1 MHIPVSAD
9 IQCADGPGGHA
20 TCVVLNPTIC
30 QVTHVVV
37 RESRLPYGEYL
48 VPIDQVVEATSSEIH
63 LRCTI
68 EDLGRM
74 EPFVTTEYVDLNTAY
89 YGPACMG
96 PYISPGMLMAPV
108 GYERTP
114 PGEQA
119 VHRGAGVEATDGH
132 VGRVDAFLVELANGR
147 ITHLVLREGH
157 LWGKKDV
164 SIPVKQ
170 IARIQ
175 NDTVYLKLDKH
186 DIEALPAVPV
196 HKRVV

>member
-9 IQCADGPGGHA
+9 VQCADGPCGRT

-37 RESRLPYGEYL
+37 RETRLPHREYL
-48 VPIDQVVEATSSEIH
+48 VPIDQTVEATSSEIH
-63 LRCTI
+63 LGCTR
-68 EDLGRM
+68 EELGQM
-74 EPFVTTEYVDLNTAY
+74 EPFVTTEYLDLSASG
-89 YGPACMG
+89 YGVACMG
-96 PYISPGMLMAPV
+96 PYISPGMLVMPV

-114 PGEQA
+114 PGEQV
-119 VHRGAGVEATDGH
+119 VHRGARVEATDGH
-132 VGRVDAFLVELANGR
+132 VGRVDAFLIEIASGR
-147 ITHLVLREGH
+147 ITQLVLREGH

-164 SIPVKQ
+164 TIPVGQ

-175 NDTVYLKLDKH
+175 DDTVYLTLARH

-196 HKRVV
+196 